1 LTLGGRAFVK
11 EFLEEFA
18 NYEKQ
23 RPWRPIW
30 MKDREWTKQMLGN
43 SKSRKKGDFGLI
55 GKIGKK
61 FGYEVVA
68 EWRRIDQVWYYY
80 LPKLEKCKELP
91 WKLDVIVEHE
101 NEIDNLEYTFY
112 KLGEIIS
119 PLKVG
124 IFYPDMEKEQATLDK
139 CIEMITKSVTSV
151 TGESY
156 LIIFGFLTKK
166 NTVEW
171 RAHEIDFK
179 GNTSKI
185 T

>member
-1 LTLGGRAFVK
+1 MTLGGRAFIK

-23 RPWRPIW
+23 RPWLPIW
-30 MKDREWTKQMLGN
+30 DKSGEWTKDMLGD
-43 SKSRKKGDFGLI
+43 SVSRKKNNYGLI
-55 GKIGKK
+55 GKIGKT
-61 FGYEVVA
+61 FGYGVDA

-80 LPKLEKCKELP
+80 LPKLEQCKELP
-91 WKLDVIVEHE
+91 WKLDVIIEHE
-101 NEIDNLEYTFY
+101 NDINNLEYTFY

-124 IFYPDMEKEQATLDK
+124 IFYPDKGKEQATIEK
-139 CIEMITKSVTSV
+139 CIELITKSVTSV